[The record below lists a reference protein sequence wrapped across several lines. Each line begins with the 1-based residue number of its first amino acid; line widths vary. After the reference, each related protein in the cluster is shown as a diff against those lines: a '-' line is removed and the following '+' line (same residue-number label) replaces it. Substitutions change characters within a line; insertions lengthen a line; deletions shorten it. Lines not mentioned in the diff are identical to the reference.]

1 MPTQTLSPE
10 LYWLTI
16 TTLMTGLMWVPY
28 ILNRLA
34 EKGPLKA
41 TWDPQGDT
49 TTRVPWADR
58 MMRAHQNAVENLVIF
73 APLVLALQVAG
84 ISNAATI
91 NAGMVYF
98 FARLA
103 HYIVFTL
110 PTKTLQTYWQPVASK
125 RTGRNLYHFPSV
137 R

>member
-1 MPTQTLSPE
+1 MQTHTLSPE

-34 EKGPLKA
+34 EKGLLKA
-41 TWDPQGDT
+41 TCDPQGDT

-73 APLVLALQVAG
+73 APLVLALQISG
-84 ISNAATI
+84 ISSAATVS
-91 NAGMVYF
+91 ACVVYF
-98 FARLA
+98 FARLV

-110 PTKTLQTYWQPVASK
+110 GIPVVRFLAFAAGVAAQVTLALALL
-125 RTGRNLYHFPSV
+125 GLI
-137 R
+137 

>member
-1 MPTQTLSPE
+1 MQIQTLSPE

-41 TWDPQGDT
+41 TWNPRGDT

-73 APLVLALQVAG
+73 APLVLALQISG
-84 ISNAATI
+84 ISSAATV
-91 NAGMVYF
+91 NACVVYF
-98 FARLA
+98 FARLV
-103 HYIVFTL
+103 HYLVFTL
-110 PTKTLQTYWQPVASK
+110 GIPVVRVLAFAAGVAAQVTLALALV
-125 RTGRNLYHFPSV
+125 GLI
-137 R
+137 

>member
-1 MPTQTLSPE
+1 MQTHTLSPE

-49 TTRVPWADR
+49 TTRGPWADR
-58 MMRAHQNAVENLVIF
+58 MMRAHQNAVENLGF
-73 APLVLALQVAG
+73 RKRGTDLFSTKLK
-84 ISNAATI
+84 I
-91 NAGMVYF
+91 NLSPFSLSSEAQSLRG
-98 FARLA
+98 
-103 HYIVFTL
+103 T
-110 PTKTLQTYWQPVASK
+110 Q
-125 RTGRNLYHFPSV
+125 
-137 R
+137 

>member
-1 MPTQTLSPE
+1 MQTQTLSPE

-16 TTLMTGLMWVPY
+16 TALMTGLMWVPY

-34 EKGPLKA
+34 EKGALKA

-73 APLVLALQVAG
+73 APLVLALQIAG
-84 ISNAATI
+84 ISSAATVS
-91 NAGMVYF
+91 ACVVYF
-98 FARLA
+98 SARLV

-110 PTKTLQTYWQPVASK
+110 GIPVVRVLAFAAGVAAQATLALALL
-125 RTGRNLYHFPSV
+125 GLI
-137 R
+137 

>member
-1 MPTQTLSPE
+1 
-10 LYWLTI
+10 
-16 TTLMTGLMWVPY
+16 MTGLMWVPY

-49 TTRVPWADR
+49 ATRVPWADR

-73 APLVLALQVAG
+73 APLVLALQIAG
-84 ISNAATI
+84 ISSAATVS
-91 NAGMVYF
+91 ACVVYF
-98 FARLA
+98 FARLV

-110 PTKTLQTYWQPVASK
+110 GIPVVRVLAFAAGVAAQVTLALALL
-125 RTGRNLYHFPSV
+125 GLI
-137 R
+137 

>member
-1 MPTQTLSPE
+1 MQTHTLSPE

-34 EKGPLKA
+34 EQGPLKA
-41 TWDPQGDT
+41 TWDPQGIT
-49 TTRVPWADR
+49 ATRVSWADR

-73 APLVLALQVAG
+73 APLVLALQIAG
-84 ISNAATI
+84 ISSAATVY
-91 NAGMVYF
+91 ACVVYF
-98 FARLA
+98 FARLV

-110 PTKTLQTYWQPVASK
+110 GIPVVRVLAFAAGVAAQVTLAMALL
-125 RTGRNLYHFPSV
+125 GLI
-137 R
+137 

>member
-1 MPTQTLSPE
+1 MQTHTLSPE

-16 TTLMTGLMWVPY
+16 TTLMTGLMWIPY

-34 EKGPLKA
+34 EKGLLKA

-58 MMRAHQNAVENLVIF
+58 MMRAHQNAVENLIVF
-73 APLVLALQVAG
+73 APLVLALQIAG
-84 ISNAATI
+84 ISSAATVGACI
-91 NAGMVYF
+91 VYF

-103 HYIVFTL
+103 HYIVFSLGLPVVRILAFATGVAAQVTL
-110 PTKTLQTYWQPVASK
+110 ALALL
-125 RTGRNLYHFPSV
+125 GLI
-137 R
+137 

>member
-1 MPTQTLSPE
+1 MQPQTLSPE
-10 LYWLTI
+10 LYWLTL

-34 EKGPLKA
+34 EKGPWKA

-73 APLVLALQVAG
+73 APLVLALQIAG
-84 ISNAATI
+84 ISNTVTV
-91 NAGMVYF
+91 NACIVYF
-98 FARLA
+98 FARAA
-103 HYIVFTL
+103 HYLVFTL
-110 PTKTLQTYWQPVASK
+110 GIPVVRVLAFSAGVAAQVALALTLL
-125 RTGRNLYHFPSV
+125 GLI
-137 R
+137 

>member
-1 MPTQTLSPE
+1 MQTHTLSPE

-34 EKGPLKA
+34 EKGVLKA

-73 APLVLALQVAG
+73 APLVLALQIAG
-84 ISNAATI
+84 ISSEATVS
-91 NAGMVYF
+91 ACVVYF

-110 PTKTLQTYWQPVASK
+110 GIPVVRVLTFAAGVAAQVTLALALL
-125 RTGRNLYHFPSV
+125 GLI
-137 R
+137 

>member
-1 MPTQTLSPE
+1 MQTHTLSPE

-34 EKGPLKA
+34 EQGPLKA
-41 TWDPQGDT
+41 TWDPQGIT
-49 TTRVPWADR
+49 ATRVPWADR

-73 APLVLALQVAG
+73 APLVLALQIAG
-84 ISNAATI
+84 ISSAATVY
-91 NAGMVYF
+91 ACVVYF
-98 FARLA
+98 FARLV

-110 PTKTLQTYWQPVASK
+110 GIPVVRVLAFAAGVAAQVTLAMTLL
-125 RTGRNLYHFPSV
+125 GLI
-137 R
+137 